1 MFEFEFDDQYFKGGD
16 RDYWANRV
24 QKPDENWMKF
34 DFDHMSKTAHY
45 YRNFLPTHSE
55 LDQEIDIKADIDE
68 PFYVFGWVEEF
79 PSTKF
84 VDDRHYIRSICAA
97 EPTTTKVITKA
108 YADYVDKAPER
119 AAREE
124 ETRRKA
130 AEEEAARI
138 EAERIAAEKEA
149 ARIEA
154 ERKAA
159 EEEAKRKAA
168 EEEAKRKAAEEEA
181 KRKAA
186 EEEAKRKAAEEEA

>member
-16 RDYWANRV
+16 HDYWASRV

-34 DFDHMSKTAHY
+34 DFDHMSKKAHY
-45 YRNFLPTHSE
+45 YRNFLPTHTE

-68 PFYVFGWVEEF
+68 PFYVIGWVEEF
-79 PSTKF
+79 PSPKF

-108 YADYVDKAPER
+108 YTDYVDKAPER

-124 ETRRKA
+124 EARRKA

-159 EEEAKRKAA
+159 EEGKKRV
-168 EEEAKRKAAEEEA
+168 EEEKVPLSTSHLK
-181 KRKAA
+181 
-186 EEEAKRKAAEEEA
+186 